1 MSKGHRRLFPPF
13 LSCVNESREDLF
25 CLNFSLIIMEYSS
38 YIYLFP
44 SPYLRL
50 PLPFPPSFSLF
61 FFPFFLPY
69 FLPSLLTSFLTY
81 FLTYLL
87 PYLLTYLLPYLLT
100 SLLPSFISSFLPS
113 FLTSLLPYF
122 FASLFPLHSF
132 IYYFFLS
139 ICLSIFF
146 RFGRMDA
153 SSVDRIDQTVSIAHH
168 QSLCYPGQGAYVLNR
183 TTAHC
188 ALHCIM

>member
-25 CLNFSLIIMEYSS
+25 CINFSLIIMEYSS

-50 PLPFPPSFSLF
+50 LLPFPPSFSLF

-69 FLPSLLTSFLTY
+69 FLPSFLTYFLPYLLPYLFTSLLTY

-87 PYLLTYLLPYLLT
+87 PYFLT
-100 SLLPSFISSFLPS
+100 SFLHFFLPS
-113 FLTSLLPYF
+113 FLPYFLTSLLFRFP
-122 FASLFPLHSF
+122 FPLTLFHLL
-132 IYYFFLS
+132 FLS
-139 ICLSIFF
+139 FYLS
-146 RFGRMDA
+146 
-153 SSVDRIDQTVSIAHH
+153 
-168 QSLCYPGQGAYVLNR
+168 LYL
-183 TTAHC
+183 
-188 ALHCIM
+188 L